1 MKITRR
7 SPRIKIGNTT
17 YTFGKNGV
25 SRSTKIAK
33 GVRVRTNANGKQS
46 IGGSFLC
53 WRWSQDLDEL
63 GKNKTSEEIK
73 QIREQRKN
81 ELSLSLLLTH
91 PIVFFDHLFRKSESQ
106 SQTKKLNQKN
116 QNKIPDTD
124 SKTFPQNQNYQN
136 EKDSSFQVEI
146 FKDYG
151 GNIKK
156 VTDGKLT
163 LKNDR
168 ILILANVEKEIFY
181 RDISD
186 VFCNKGKIFISSK
199 GRNIPLIMGTENATE
214 LMRKIVEKMGNK

>member
-53 WRWSQDLDEL
+53 WRWSQDLDEV

-106 SQTKKLNQKN
+106 SQPKKLNQKN

-186 VFCNKGKIFISSK
+186 VFCDKGKIFISSK
-199 GRNIPLIMGTENATE
+199 GRNIPLIVESTQTQEIISE
-214 LMRKIVEKMGNK
+214 IVKKIKK

>member
-53 WRWSQDLDEL
+53 WRWSQDLDEV

-186 VFCNKGKIFISSK
+186 VFCDKGKIFISSK
-199 GRNIPLIMGTENATE
+199 GRNIPLIVESTQTQEIISE
-214 LMRKIVEKMGNK
+214 IVKRIKK